1 MSRSSFLLVA
11 LVATLMSAGCSS
23 NEELTIDELTPGQY
37 ATPGAFLDA
46 MDCQS
51 IGTTFDPWTPDFD
64 DEAALA
70 LALEHA
76 PELEAE
82 ETPTDVQ
89 QIGPELWAIGDA
101 DGVAI
106 GLVGASG
113 TVAFCHRDG

>member
-1 MSRSSFLLVA
+1 MATLVA
-11 LVATLMSAGCSS
+11 AGCSS
-23 NEELTIDELTPGQY
+23 KGDLTIDELTSGQY
-37 ATPGAFLDA
+37 ATRAAFLDA

-51 IGTTFDPWTPDFD
+51 VGITFDKWTPDFD
-64 DEAALA
+64 DEAALG

-82 ETPTDVQ
+82 GAVTDVQ
-89 QIGPELWAIGDA
+89 QIGPGLWAIGDT

-106 GLVGASG
+106 GLVEASG